1 MEEVIFCDPDY
12 RIKDKEYEDNENEDE
27 FFINEVEDGATG
39 PEFDNPEGF
48 TVDDRVAFLKD
59 LNIVQPLRGGSLF
72 VDAG

>member
-1 MEEVIFCDPDY
+1 MEGVIFCDPDY

-48 TVDDRVAFLKD
+48 TVDDRVVF
-59 LNIVQPLRGGSLF
+59 S
-72 VDAG
+72 